1 MKPLAL
7 ALTLA
12 VAAGPALSATVFS
25 GTDPA
30 GETAQT
36 YAAFD
41 AWVASVGSFQKD
53 TMDGPD
59 STQVITDSVVTAAG
73 STFNAPNGNIYGA
86 TWFVDF
92 DTSIGTAPDFIM
104 DGLSLG
110 STALW
115 QVGNTVLSADIL
127 FTWELPEPSTA
138 FGFFSTDH
146 DGFELGVSFDIGD
159 GLQAYTFQT
168 ADSNWDVNFWGISGL
183 SAPVSVVTLSSTDTG
198 FVFWDNFVYAS
209 PSAQVIPLPGAL
221 PLLIT
226 GLLALGAAGAA
237 RRRG

>member
-1 MKPLAL
+1 MKRTFT
-7 ALTLA
+7 TLA
-12 VAAGPALSATVFS
+12 ALVLAAPAAASTVFS

-53 TMDGPD
+53 TMDGP
-59 STQVITDSVVTAAG
+59 SSVQTITDTVTTAAG
-73 STFNAPNGNIYGA
+73 STFTAPNGNIYGA
-86 TWFVDF
+86 TIFVDP
-92 DTSIGTAPDFIM
+92 DEVSIGTAPDFIM
-104 DGLSLG
+104 DGLTLG

-115 QVGNTVLSADIL
+115 QVGSTVFSEDIL

-146 DGFELGVSFDIGD
+146 DGFDLGVSFDIGE
-159 GLQAYTFQT
+159 GLEEFTFTT
-168 ADSNWDVNFWGISGL
+168 ADSNWEVSFWGISGL
-183 SAPVSVVTLSSTDTG
+183 SAPVSVVTLSSTDDG
-198 FVFWDNFVYAS
+198 WVFWDNFVYAS
-209 PSAQVIPLPGAL
+209 PMTAPIPLPAGL
-221 PLLIT
+221 PLLLT
-226 GLLALGAAGAA
+226 GLAGLALLG